1 MGHPHL
7 RLIESF
13 PSAFSSPTLS
23 AKNAEKDGPPIIYV
37 WSTIFCLDILVSRP
51 FRKERGKGWATHHSR
66 SISDQFL
73 PAIVGLGLWVDQ
85 DAK

>member
-1 MGHPHL
+1 MGYHHL
-7 RLIESF
+7 CLIDDF
-13 PSAFSSPTLS
+13 LS
-23 AKNAEKDGPPIIYV
+23 G
-37 WSTIFCLDILVSRP
+37 ILVSHP